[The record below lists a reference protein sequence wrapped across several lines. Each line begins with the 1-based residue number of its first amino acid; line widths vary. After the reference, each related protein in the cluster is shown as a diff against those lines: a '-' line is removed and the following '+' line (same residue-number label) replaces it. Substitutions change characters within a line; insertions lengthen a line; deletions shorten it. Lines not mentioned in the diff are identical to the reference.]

1 MELLRD
7 NLAAGASFSLVGIA
21 VLVLGFAALDLV
33 TPGRLRQLVWIEHNR
48 NAVLLTTSMV
58 IGLAIVLVCSVI
70 DTELLELWRAL
81 LYTVAYTVLAI
92 AVMMWSF
99 VLIDWLTPGKLGTLL
114 FDGAP
119 RSDETPDD
127 AVTTG
132 HRAADEHPAGWIT
145 AAVFLAIGAVIGITL
160 LV

>member
-7 NLAAGASFSLVGIA
+7 NLAAGASFSLVGITL
-21 VLVLGFAALDLV
+21 LVVGFAALDLV
-33 TPGRLRQLVWIEHNR
+33 TPGRLRQLVWVDHNR
-48 NAVLLTTSMV
+48 NAVILTTAMIV
-58 IGLAIVLVCSVI
+58 GLSIVLVCSVI

-114 FDGAP
+114 FDGGDRP
-119 RSDETPDD
+119 SDS
-127 AVTTG
+127 
-132 HRAADEHPAGWIT
+132 HPAGWIS
-145 AAVFLAIGAVIGITL
+145 AAVFVGIGAVIGTTL
-160 LV
+160 LL

>member
-58 IGLAIVLVCSVI
+58 IGLAIVLVC
-70 DTELLELWRAL
+70 
-81 LYTVAYTVLAI
+81 
-92 AVMMWSF
+92 
-99 VLIDWLTPGKLGTLL
+99 
-114 FDGAP
+114 
-119 RSDETPDD
+119 
-127 AVTTG
+127 
-132 HRAADEHPAGWIT
+132 
-145 AAVFLAIGAVIGITL
+145 
-160 LV
+160 

>member
-21 VLVLGFAALDLV
+21 MLILGFAALDLV

-58 IGLAIVLVCSVI
+58 IGLAIVLVCSVV

-81 LYTVAYTVLAI
+81 LYTVAYSVLAI

-119 RSDETPDD
+119 GADD
-127 AVTTG
+127 APDSLDTG
-132 HRAADEHPAGWIT
+132 RRAADEHPAGWIT
-145 AAVFLAIGAVIGITL
+145 AAVFVAVGAVIGMTL

>member
-21 VLVLGFAALDLV
+21 LLVLGFAALDLV

-58 IGLAIVLVCSVI
+58 IGLAIVLVSSVI

-81 LYTVAYTVLAI
+81 LYTAAYSVLTI

-114 FDGAP
+114 FDGSA
-119 RSDETPDD
+119 RDD
-127 AVTTG
+127 AAPDAG
-132 HRAADEHPAGWIT
+132 RRAADEHPAGWIT
-145 AAVFLAIGAVIGITL
+145 AAVFVAVGAVIGTTL